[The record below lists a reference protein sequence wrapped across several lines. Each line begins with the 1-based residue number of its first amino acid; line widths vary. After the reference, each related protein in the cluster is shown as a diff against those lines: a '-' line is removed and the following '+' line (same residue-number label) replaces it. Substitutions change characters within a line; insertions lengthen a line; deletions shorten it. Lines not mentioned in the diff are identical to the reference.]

1 MKALLAAA
9 LLALATA
16 AHAGRPCEEKQPTTQ
31 QIEQGLN
38 LAQATAR
45 QLDATGAQVLILARA
60 GQDLSKYGL
69 QWSHLGFVYK
79 DASQQPAVWRVMHK
93 LNHCGTDHAA
103 LYRQGLGEF
112 FLDRPHRYDAAFVV
126 LKPELQQALLPI
138 LADNTRVARF
148 NERRYS
154 MVAYAFGTTYQQSN
168 QWVLETLAGAAAGIS
183 RSDGPLPSSLT
194 PSGGGAGDSLPLGA
208 VKERRRDAQAWLKAQ
223 GYQPTDL
230 HLSTLTRLGGRM
242 TQANIAFDDHP
253 SARRF
258 SSHIDTVTVD
268 SMFAWLPRVGLS
280 QPSQL
285 VQQ

>member
-1 MKALLAAA
+1 MKALLAAT
-9 LLALATA
+9 LLALASA
-16 AHAGRPCEEKQPTTQ
+16 AHAGRPCEEKPQTTR
-31 QIEQGLN
+31 EVELGLN

-79 DASQQPAVWRVMHK
+79 DAGAGAWRVMHK

-103 LYRQGLGEF
+103 LYRQGLAEF
-112 FLDRPHRYDAAFVV
+112 FLDRPHRYDAAFVA
-126 LKPELQQALLPI
+126 LKPELQQALLPV
-138 LADNTRVARF
+138 LADNARVTQL

-154 MVAYAFGTTYQQSN
+154 MVSYAFGTTYQQSN
-168 QWVLETLAGAAAGIS
+168 QWVLETLAAAAAPGIAS
-183 RSDGPLPSSLT
+183 RR
-194 PSGGGAGDSLPLGA
+194 A
-208 VKERRRDAQAWLKAQ
+208 AQDWIKAQ
-223 GYQPTDL
+223 GYRPTDL
-230 HLSTLTRLGGRM
+230 RLSTMTRLGGRL

-258 SSHIDTVTVD
+258 AGHIDTVTAD
-268 SMFAWLPRVGLS
+268 SMFAWLPRAGLS
-280 QPSQL
+280 QPVQL

>member
-1 MKALLAAA
+1 LRRVLVVVALAAA
-9 LLALATA
+9 AA
-16 AHAGRPCEEKQPTTQ
+16 AHAGRPCEDKQPTPR

-45 QLDATGAQVLILARA
+45 QLDASGGQVAILARA
-60 GQDLSKYGL
+60 GQDLGKYGL
-69 QWSHLGFVYK
+69 KWSHVGFVYK
-79 DASQQPAVWRVMHK
+79 DPNQSPGQQPAVWRVMHK

-112 FLDRPHRYDAAFVV
+112 FLDNPHRYEAAFVV
-126 LKPELQQALLPI
+126 LKPELQQALLPL
-138 LADNTRVARF
+138 LADNARAVRF

-168 QWVLETLAGAAAGIS
+168 QWVLETLAGAAAPNVGS
-183 RSDGPLPSSLT
+183 RR
-194 PSGGGAGDSLPLGA
+194 A
-208 VKERRRDAQAWLKAQ
+208 AQDWLKAQ

-230 HLSTLTRLGGRM
+230 RLSALTRLGGRM

-253 SARRF
+253 TARRMTR
-258 SSHIDTVTVD
+258 HIDTVTAD
-268 SMFAWLPRVGLS
+268 SMFTWLQLSGFS
-280 QPSQL
+280 QPLQL

>member
-1 MKALLAAA
+1 MKRIAALLLLAAA
-9 LLALATA
+9 A
-16 AHAGRPCEEKQPTTQ
+16 AAQAGRPCEEKPQTVRQ
-31 QIEQGLN
+31 VEQGLA

-45 QLDATGAQVLILARA
+45 QLDASGAQVVLLARA

-79 DASQQPAVWRVMHK
+79 HTTQQPAVWRVMHK

-112 FLDRPHRYDAAFVV
+112 FMDKPYRYDAAYVA
-126 LKPELQQALLPI
+126 LKPELQQALLPV
-138 LADNTRVARF
+138 LTDNARVARF

-154 MVAYAFGTTYQQSN
+154 MVAYAFGTRYQQSN
-168 QWVLETLAGAAAGIS
+168 QWVLETLAGVAGS
-183 RSDGPLPSSLT
+183 SVLTRS
-194 PSGGGAGDSLPLGA
+194 
-208 VKERRRDAQAWLKAQ
+208 DAQAWLRSQ

-258 SSHIDTVTVD
+258 TSHIDTVTVD
-268 SMFAWLPRVGLS
+268 SMFAWLPRAGLS
-280 QPSQL
+280 QSPQT
-285 VQQ
+285 VQP

>member
-1 MKALLAAA
+1 VKRAAALMLLAAA
-9 LLALATA
+9 MA
-16 AHAGRPCEEKQPTTQ
+16 AHAGRPCEEKAQTTQ
-31 QIEQGLN
+31 QVEQGLS

-45 QLDATGAQVLILARA
+45 HLDASGAQVAILARA

-69 QWSHLGFVYK
+69 QWSHLGFAYK
-79 DASQQPAVWRVMHK
+79 DAGQQPAVWRVMHK

-126 LKPELQQALLPI
+126 LKPELQRALLPV
-138 LADNTRVARF
+138 LADNTRVARL

-154 MVAYAFGTTYQQSN
+154 MVAYPFATTYQQSN
-168 QWVLETLAGAAAGIS
+168 QWVLETLASAAAPNVNS
-183 RSDGPLPSSLT
+183 
-194 PSGGGAGDSLPLGA
+194 
-208 VKERRRDAQAWLKAQ
+208 RRDAQAWLKAQ

-230 HLSTLTRLGGRM
+230 RLSALERLGGRL

-253 SARRF
+253 TARRMTR
-258 SSHIDTVTVD
+258 HIDTVTAD
-268 SMFAWLPRVGLS
+268 SMFAWLPRAGLS
-280 QPSQL
+280 QTPQL

>member
-1 MKALLAAA
+1 MKGLVAVAA
-9 LLALATA
+9 LTLATA
-16 AHAGRPCEEKQPTTQ
+16 AHAGRPCEEKQPKAR

-45 QLDATGAQVLILARA
+45 QLDASGAQVVILARA

-112 FLDRPHRYDAAFVV
+112 FLDNPHRYQAAFVV
-126 LKPELQQALLPI
+126 LRPELQQALLPV
-138 LADNTRVARF
+138 LTDNSRVARF

-154 MVAYAFGTTYQQSN
+154 MVSYAFGTTYQQSN
-168 QWVLETLAGAAAGIS
+168 QWVLETLVGSAGPGINN
-183 RSDGPLPSSLT
+183 
-194 PSGGGAGDSLPLGA
+194 
-208 VKERRRDAQAWLKAQ
+208 RRDAQAWLKSQ

-230 HLSTLTRLGGRM
+230 HLSALARLGGRL

-253 SARRF
+253 TARRMTR
-258 SSHIDTVTVD
+258 HIDTVTVD
-268 SMFAWLPRVGLS
+268 SMFAWLPRAGLS
-280 QPSQL
+280 QSPQL

>member
-1 MKALLAAA
+1 VKKLAAVAA
-9 LLALATA
+9 LMLATA
-16 AHAGRPCEEKQPTTQ
+16 AHAGRPCEEKPQTTRQ
-31 QIEQGLN
+31 VEQGLN

-45 QLDATGAQVLILARA
+45 QLDATGAQVAILARA

-79 DASQQPAVWRVMHK
+79 DMSKQPAVWRVMHK

-112 FLDRPHRYDAAFVV
+112 FMDNPYRYDAAFVV

-138 LADNTRVARF
+138 LADNARVARF

-154 MVAYAFGTTYQQSN
+154 MVAYAFGTQYQQSN
-168 QWVLETLAGAAAGIS
+168 QWVLETLAGAAAPGILS
-183 RSDGPLPSSLT
+183 RRAAQDWL
-194 PSGGGAGDSLPLGA
+194 
-208 VKERRRDAQAWLKAQ
+208 RDQ
-223 GYQPTDL
+223 GYVPTDL
-230 HLSTLTRLGGRM
+230 HLSTLTRLGGRL

-258 SSHIDTVTVD
+258 TSHIDTVTVD
-268 SMFAWLPRVGLS
+268 SMFAWLPRAQLS
-280 QPSQL
+280 EPPQRVQP
-285 VQQ
+285 

>member
-1 MKALLAAA
+1 LRALLAAA
-9 LLALATA
+9 LLAVAAA
-16 AHAGRPCEEKQPTTQ
+16 AHAGRPCEDKPQTTR

-45 QLDATGAQVLILARA
+45 QLDATGAQVAILARA

-79 DASQQPAVWRVMHK
+79 DPAAGAWRVMHK

-112 FLDRPHRYDAAFVV
+112 FLDNPYRYDAAFVV
-126 LKPELQQALLPI
+126 LRPELQQALLPV
-138 LADNTRVARF
+138 LADNARVVRF

-154 MVAYAFGTTYQQSN
+154 MVAYAFGTQYQQSN
-168 QWVLETLAGAAAGIS
+168 QWVLETLAGAAAPGVVS
-183 RSDGPLPSSLT
+183 RR
-194 PSGGGAGDSLPLGA
+194 A
-208 VKERRRDAQAWLKAQ
+208 AQDWLQAQ
-223 GYQPTDL
+223 GYTPTDL
-230 HLSTLTRLGGRM
+230 HLSTLTRLGGRL

-268 SMFAWLPRVGLS
+268 SMFAWLPRAGFS
-280 QPSQL
+280 QPPQR
-285 VQQ
+285 VTP

>member
-9 LLALATA
+9 LLAAATA
-16 AHAGRPCEEKQPTTQ
+16 AHAGRPCEEKPPTTRQ
-31 QIEQGLN
+31 VEQGLN

-45 QLDATGAQVLILARA
+45 QLDASGAQVVLLARA

-69 QWSHLGFVYK
+69 KWSHLGFVYK
-79 DASQQPAVWRVMHK
+79 DATQQPAVWRVMHK

-112 FLDRPHRYDAAFVV
+112 FLDNPYRYDAAFVV

-138 LADNTRVARF
+138 LADNARVARF

-168 QWVLETLAGAAAGIS
+168 QWVLETLAGAAAPGVVS
-183 RSDGPLPSSLT
+183 RR
-194 PSGGGAGDSLPLGA
+194 A
-208 VKERRRDAQAWLKAQ
+208 AQDWLKAQ
-223 GYQPTDL
+223 DYQPTDL
-230 HLSTLTRLGGRM
+230 HLSTLTRLGGRL

-268 SMFAWLPRVGLS
+268 SMFAWLQRAQLSDSPQRVT
-280 QPSQL
+280 P
-285 VQQ
+285 